1 MNAEPTARRPSASR
15 SRSLLPLLIFAAA
28 FGGSPMAA
36 RAHHG
41 GDVEWGKAT
50 LGPITGTA
58 TKFAFLFPHVY
69 VEVDVQQEG
78 GAAPWTFT
86 TRWTPTILRALGW
99 THASIKPGDTVTLTY
114 LPHIQKPQ
122 IGQMVTIEVNGE
134 PLPLTPPR

>member
-1 MNAEPTARRPSASR
+1 MHAEPVARRSSALR
-15 SRSLLPLLIFAAA
+15 LRPFVALIVVAAA
-28 FGGSPMAA
+28 FAGSPMAA

-50 LGPITGTA
+50 LGPVTGTA

-78 GAAPWTFT
+78 GTAPWTFT
-86 TRWTPTILRALGW
+86 TRWTPTILRDLGW
-99 THASIKPGDTVTLTY
+99 TRASIKPGDTVRVTY
-114 LPHIQKPQ
+114 LPHVNKPQ
-122 IGQMVTIEVNGE
+122 IGQMITMEVNGK